1 MKNTTTNKKTGSL
14 LVAMLLLLMAC
25 DKQGPMGP
33 EGPPGPD
40 GQNASAGRGSFTT
53 YLSEE
58 GHTLKWTGI
67 DGWGGYAVADLAGGL
82 YLPDSA
88 ASMIENGG
96 IILVYLKMNGAWR
109 RLPFS
114 DGFNDEGEYN
124 YYVNYMYSDG
134 TISCYIRAK
143 DVNNDEELETYNV
156 ERAKI
161 VVAPATSVVPLKL

>member
-1 MKNTTTNKKTGSL
+1 MKNTTTNKKTGGL
-14 LVAMLLLLMAC
+14 LMAMLLLLMAC

-40 GQNASAGRGSFTT
+40 GQNASTGGGSFIT

-58 GHTLKWTGI
+58 GATWKWMGI
-67 DGWGGYAVADLAGGL
+67 DGWGGYAVANLAEF

-88 ASMIENGG
+88 ASKVDNGG
-96 IILVYLKMNGAWR
+96 VILVYLKMNNAWR

-114 DGFNDEGEYN
+114 DGFNDVGEYN
-124 YYVNYMYSDG
+124 YYVNYGYSEG
-134 TISCYIRAK
+134 IVSCYIKAK
-143 DVNNDEELETYNV
+143 DADSDEELEIYQV
-156 ERAKI
+156 ERVKI